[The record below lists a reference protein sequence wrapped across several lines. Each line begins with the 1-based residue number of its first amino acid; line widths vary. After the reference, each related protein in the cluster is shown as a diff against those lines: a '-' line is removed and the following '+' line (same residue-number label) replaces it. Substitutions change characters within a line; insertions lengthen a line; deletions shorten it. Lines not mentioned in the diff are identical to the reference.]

1 MNHHDSIIKSLTS
14 NPQFTCI
21 SALALCKSVTSHS
34 HKIMTSEIGIMIHLF
49 YTRQN
54 QSF

>member
-1 MNHHDSIIKSLTS
+1 MNHHDSIIKSLTP
-14 NPQFTCI
+14 NPKFTCTP
-21 SALALCKSVTSHS
+21 ALALCKSLTPLS
-34 HKIMTSEIGIMIHLF
+34 HKIMASNIGSMIHLF